1 MTSDRQNSSPKHRAV
16 VTGAGEPLP
25 PGVSAIPVPSRTFP
39 TPEELGGLRESEI
52 ESQRDR
58 FGTNRLSPPPRPP
71 WWTGWLRQ
79 FDDPIIRILLVTA
92 GATALIGISDG
103 SLLESAVIGLIILL
117 ATLIGFI
124 SEERAEREFG
134 LLISAREC
142 VPVRVIRD
150 GAMISIA
157 RSDIVVDDII
167 WLEAGDEVPADGFLL
182 NGQAV
187 EVDESMLTGD
197 RPSISKVPYDPHA
210 IVVTDAGLSSS
221 DRLQRG
227 SIVTHGR
234 GVMRVTSVGD
244 ATKLGQAGAAAA
256 AEREEPSPLR
266 LQLDG
271 IARAIAFFG
280 VSISAL
286 VFTVLIAGRI
296 ASGSIS
302 FTPAEAWAHAS
313 FGLGIA
319 AMIFP
324 FWLPA
329 ALDVLAILGFE
340 VTGRDLFATPPW
352 RLGLRWGG
360 IFVGAG
366 LFLGIAAGILPPVL
380 ATWGNRPLESA
391 LLQDFLQ
398 TLALIVVAVP
408 DGLSMSITL
417 CLAWGMRRLL
427 AGRTLVRRL
436 HACETIGAVTVIC
449 TGDSGAMLEP
459 RLSVGNVIQ
468 GRSLQSPETVPHQ
481 LLAEAMA
488 VNATAHLAR
497 RRGDPPVT
505 IGDPLEGALLFWLRD
520 RGISYMS
527 HRSDF
532 ELYRQ
537 WQAGPDTWFMAT
549 LGHPAEKNSP
559 DSWRLHVKAQGDML
573 LKRCR
578 NALVDGNIVSLEAGS
593 PARVALEKHLE
604 SLSPNGRTIGFA
616 MREGTGAYPDDP
628 AVDLTWLGG
637 VLITGSISPETA
649 AALDQCRRA
658 GIRVTLVSSASP
670 ESVARVAR
678 EAGLGSADADVGSI
692 LTGEAMHR
700 LDGMHAAHAA
710 GRLAVLARAD
720 ASDRTKLI
728 DLLRQRGEVVA
739 AVGDHDADVASL
751 RRADIGLVMGNGA
764 SERIRSAGDLV
775 LPDEGLPVL
784 LSAVKW
790 GRALFLNI
798 QRFLVFQLSVNL
810 MALGINLL
818 GPFIGVRLPLTI
830 LQMLWVNIIM
840 DIFSALALATEP
852 PHAGIL
858 DAPPRRSR
866 DFIVT
871 GAMIQAIM
879 TTSALSLSA
888 FVLVLRHWQSP
899 DGSID
904 ARRLTWFFCLFVLV
918 QLWNLVNAR
927 GFGAR
932 RPPWLGLG
940 ENRWFGTMFLAIL
953 LTQAAIVQWG
963 GTLFRTVPL
972 SLTEWAALI
981 VGTSP
986 LLIVGRALGY
996 PGLRRRMG

>member
-1 MTSDRQNSSPKHRAV
+1 MTSDKRRSSPKLRAGG
-16 VTGAGEPLP
+16 TEAGGPLSP
-25 PGVSAIPVPSRTFP
+25 DVSAAPVPPRIFP
-39 TPEELGGLRESEI
+39 TPEELGGLREEEI
-52 ESQRDR
+52 ESQRGR
-58 FGTNRLSPPPRPP
+58 FGSNLLSPPPRPP

-92 GATALIGISDG
+92 AATALIGISDG
-103 SLLESAVIGLIILL
+103 SMLESAVIGLIILL

-124 SEERAEREFG
+124 SEERAEREFS

-142 VPVRVIRD
+142 VPVRVVRG

-157 RSDIVVDDII
+157 RSEVVVDDIV
-167 WLEAGDEVPADGFLL
+167 WLEAGDEVPADGILL

-187 EVDESMLTGD
+187 EVDESMITGD
-197 RPSISKVPYDPHA
+197 RPSISKVPYDPHSIA
-210 IVVTDAGLSSS
+210 MTGARLSRS
-221 DRLQRG
+221 DRLLRG
-227 SIVTHGR
+227 STVTHGR

-244 ATKLGQAGAAAA
+244 ATKLGQAGAAAV

-280 VSISAL
+280 VTISAL
-286 VFTVLIAGRI
+286 VFTVLVAGRI
-296 ASGSIS
+296 AGGNVS
-302 FTPAEAWAHAS
+302 FTPAQAWAHAS
-313 FGLGIA
+313 LGFGIV

-329 ALDVLAILGFE
+329 ALDVLGILGFE
-340 VTGRDLFATPPW
+340 VTGRDLFVESPW

-360 IFVGAG
+360 ICVGAG
-366 LFLGIAAGILPPVL
+366 LFLGSAAGILPLVP
-380 ATWGNRPLESA
+380 AAWGSRPLEAA

-449 TGDSGAMLEP
+449 TGDSGAMLDP
-459 RLSVGNVIQ
+459 RLTVGSVIQ
-468 GRSLQSPETVPHQ
+468 GCSLQSRETVPHS

-497 RRGDPPVT
+497 RREDPPVT

-527 HRSDF
+527 HRSNF
-532 ELYRQ
+532 ELHRQ
-537 WQAGPDTWFMAT
+537 WPAGPDAWFMAT
-549 LGHPAEKNSP
+549 LGHPADKNSP
-559 DSWRLHVKAQGDML
+559 NAWRLHVKAQGDML

-578 NALVDGNIVSLEAGS
+578 SALVNGNIVSLEAGS
-593 PARVALEKHLE
+593 PFRLSLETHLE
-604 SLSPNGRTIGFA
+604 RLSPVGRTIGFA
-616 MREGTGAYPDDP
+616 MREGAGAHPDNP
-628 AVDLTWLGG
+628 SADLTWLGA
-637 VLITGSISPETA
+637 VVITGSISPETA
-649 AALDQCRRA
+649 AAFDQCRRA
-658 GIRVTLVSSASP
+658 GIRVTLVSSAGP
-670 ESVARVAR
+670 ENAARVAR
-678 EAGLGSADADVGSI
+678 EAGLRMADADPGSI
-692 LTGEAMHR
+692 LTGEEMHR

-720 ASDRTKLI
+720 VSDRTKLI

-739 AVGDHDADVASL
+739 AVGDHDADAASL

-764 SERIRSAGDLV
+764 SERIRSAGDLI
-775 LPDEGLPVL
+775 LPDEGLPAL
-784 LSAVKW
+784 LTAVKW

-818 GPFIGVRLPLTI
+818 GPLIGVRLPLTI

-840 DIFSALALATEP
+840 DIFAALALATEP

-871 GAMIQAIM
+871 GAMVQAIL
-879 TTSALSLSA
+879 TTSALSMSVFL
-888 FVLVLRHWQSP
+888 LVLRYWQRP

-904 ARRLTWFFCLFVLV
+904 SRRLTWFFCLFVLV

-940 ENRWFGTMFLAIL
+940 ENRWFGAMLLAIL
-953 LTQAAIVQWG
+953 LAQGAIVQWG
-963 GTLFRTVPL
+963 GALFRTVPL

-981 VGTSP
+981 AGTSP
-986 LLIVGRALGY
+986 LLVVGRALGY
-996 PGLRRRMG
+996 PGHLRRTG

>member
-1 MTSDRQNSSPKHRAV
+1 MHRMDETLFGETSPPSNSTTPA
-16 VTGAGEPLP
+16 P
-25 PGVSAIPVPSRTFP
+25 PRMFP
-39 TPEELGGLRESEI
+39 TPEEIGGLREEEI
-52 ESQRDR
+52 ESQRSR
-58 FGTNRLSPPPRPP
+58 FGANRLSPPPRPP

-79 FDDPIIRILLVTA
+79 FDDPIIRLLLVTA

-124 SEERAEREFG
+124 SEERAEREFS

-142 VPVRVIRD
+142 VPVRVIRG
-150 GAMISIA
+150 GAMNSIA
-157 RSDIVVDDII
+157 RSEIVVDDIV
-167 WLEAGDEVPADGFLL
+167 WLEAGDEVPADGLLL
-182 NGQAV
+182 NGQSV
-187 EVDESMLTGD
+187 EVDESTLTGD
-197 RPSISKVPYDPHA
+197 RSSLSKVPYDPRS
-210 IVVTDAGLSSS
+210 IVVTDAGLSRS
-221 DRLQRG
+221 DRLLRG
-227 SIVTHGR
+227 STVIHGR

-244 ATKLGQAGAAAA
+244 ATKLGQAGAAAVV
-256 AEREEPSPLR
+256 EREEPSPLR

-280 VSISAL
+280 VTISAL
-286 VFTVLIAGRI
+286 VFTVLVAGRI
-296 ASGSIS
+296 AGGSVS
-302 FTPAEAWAHAS
+302 FTLAQAWAHAS
-313 FGLGIA
+313 LGFGIA

-329 ALDVLAILGFE
+329 ALDVLGILGFE
-340 VTGRDLFATPPW
+340 VTGRDLFVESPW

-360 IFVGAG
+360 ICVGAG
-366 LFLGIAAGILPPVL
+366 LFLGLAAGILPLVP
-380 ATWGNRPLESA
+380 ATWGSRPLEA
-391 LLQDFLQ
+391 VLLQDFLQ

-468 GRSLQSPETVPHQ
+468 GCSLQSPETPPHR

-497 RRGDPPVT
+497 RREDPPVT

-520 RGISYMS
+520 RGISYMG
-527 HRSDF
+527 HRSGF
-532 ELYRQ
+532 ELHRQ
-537 WQAGPDTWFMAT
+537 WQTGPDTWFIAT

-559 DSWRLHVKAQGDML
+559 GAWRLHVKGQGNML

-578 NALVDGNIVSLEAGS
+578 SALVDGNIVSLEAGS
-593 PARVALEKHLE
+593 PARTVLENHLE
-604 SLSPNGRTIGFA
+604 SLSQSGRTIGFA
-616 MREGTGAYPDDP
+616 MRAGTGAYPDDP
-628 AVDLTWLGG
+628 STDLTWLGAA
-637 VLITGSISPETA
+637 LISGSISPETA
-649 AALDQCRRA
+649 AAFDQCRRA
-658 GIRVTLVSSASP
+658 GIRVTLVSSGSP
-670 ESVARVAR
+670 ESAIRVAR
-678 EAGLGSADADVGSI
+678 EAGLSRAGADAGRI
-692 LTGEAMHR
+692 LTGETIHR
-700 LDGMHAAHAA
+700 IDGMHAA
-710 GRLAVLARAD
+710 GRLAVLARAN
-720 ASDRTKLI
+720 ASDRSKLI
-728 DLLRQRGEVVA
+728 DLLRHRGEVVA
-739 AVGDHDADVASL
+739 AVGDHDADAASL
-751 RRADIGLVMGNGA
+751 RRADIGLVMGNGT

-775 LPDEGLPVL
+775 LPDEGLPAL
-784 LSAVKW
+784 LAAVKW

-840 DIFSALALATEP
+840 DIFAALALATEP

-871 GAMIQAIM
+871 APMMQAIL
-879 TTSALSLSA
+879 TTSALSMSVFIA
-888 FVLVLRHWQSP
+888 VLRLWQSP

-932 RPPWLGLG
+932 RPPWLELA
-940 ENRWFGTMFLAIL
+940 ENRWFGAMFLTIL
-953 LTQAAIVQWG
+953 LAQAAIVQWG

-972 SLTEWAALI
+972 SIPEWATLI
-981 VGTSP
+981 AGTSP

-996 PGLRRRMG
+996 PGQPNRTG

>member
-1 MTSDRQNSSPKHRAV
+1 M
-16 VTGAGEPLP
+16 
-25 PGVSAIPVPSRTFP
+25 
-39 TPEELGGLRESEI
+39 
-52 ESQRDR
+52 
-58 FGTNRLSPPPRPP
+58 
-71 WWTGWLRQ
+71 
-79 FDDPIIRILLVTA
+79 
-92 GATALIGISDG
+92 
-103 SLLESAVIGLIILL
+103 LESAVIGLIILL

-124 SEERAEREFG
+124 SEERAEREFD

-142 VPVRVIRD
+142 VPVRVIRS
-150 GAMISIA
+150 GAMNSIA
-157 RSDIVVDDII
+157 RSDIVVDDIV
-167 WLEAGDEVPADGFLL
+167 WLEAGDEVPADGLLL

-187 EVDESMLTGD
+187 EVDESMVKGD
-197 RPSISKVPYDPHA
+197 RSSLSKVPYDPRS
-210 IVVTDAGLSSS
+210 IVVTDVGLSRS
-221 DRLQRG
+221 DQLLRG
-227 SIVTHGR
+227 STVTHGR

-244 ATKLGQAGAAAA
+244 ATKLGQAGAATV
-256 AEREEPSPLR
+256 AEREESSPLR

-280 VSISAL
+280 ITISAL
-286 VFTVLIAGRI
+286 VFTILVTGRI
-296 ASGSIS
+296 TGGSVS
-302 FTPAEAWAHAS
+302 FTPAQAWAHAS
-313 FGLGIA
+313 LGLGIA

-329 ALDVLAILGFE
+329 ALDVLGILGFE
-340 VTGRDLFATPPW
+340 VTGRDLFAEQPW
-352 RLGLRWGG
+352 RLSLRWGS
-360 IFVGAG
+360 ICVGAG
-366 LFLGIAAGILPPVL
+366 LFLGIVTGILSVAP
-380 ATWGNRPLESA
+380 AAWGSRPLESA

-459 RLSVGNVIQ
+459 RLGVGKIIQ
-468 GRSLQSPETVPHQ
+468 GRSLQSPEMVPHR

-497 RRGDPPVT
+497 RREDPPVT

-527 HRSDF
+527 HRTGF

-549 LGHPAEKNSP
+549 LGHPAERNSP

-573 LKRCR
+573 LKQCR
-578 NALVDGNIVSLEAGS
+578 SALVDGNIVSLEAGS
-593 PARVALEKHLE
+593 PARVALENHLE
-604 SLSPNGRTIGFA
+604 SLSPVGRTIGFA
-616 MREGTGAYPDDP
+616 MREGTGTHPGDP
-628 AVDLTWLGG
+628 SADLTWLGA

-649 AALDQCRRA
+649 AAFDQCRRA
-658 GIRVTLVSSASP
+658 GIRVTLVSSGSP
-670 ESVARVAR
+670 ESAVRAAR
-678 EAGLGSADADVGSI
+678 EAGLSSAGADADSI

-700 LDGMHAAHAA
+700 FDGMHAAHAA

-739 AVGDHDADVASL
+739 AVGDHDADAASL
-751 RRADIGLVMGNGA
+751 RRADIGLVMGNG
-764 SERIRSAGDLV
+764 SSGRIRSVGDLI
-775 LPDEGLPVL
+775 LPDEGLPAL

-818 GPFIGVRLPLTI
+818 VPFIGVRLPLTI

-840 DIFSALALATEP
+840 DIFAALALATEP

-871 GAMIQAIM
+871 GVMLQAIL
-879 TTSALSLSA
+879 TTSALSISV
-888 FVLVLRHWQSP
+888 FVLALRHWQSP

-904 ARRLTWFFCLFVLV
+904 ARRLTWFFCLFVLI

-932 RPPWLGLG
+932 QPPWLGLW
-940 ENRWFGTMFLAIL
+940 ENRWFGTMLLAIL

-981 VGTSP
+981 AGTSP

-996 PGLRRRMG
+996 PGQPRRTS